1 MAHFN
6 KLKRA
11 LRRWVHEAVAH
22 LASGPEP
29 DTTHD
34 VPRWQRDSDGVFR
47 DRERLVRVWSH
58 SELESLQQLPSW
70 RVVEQA
76 LQDDNRL
83 RAQLNQLVGT
93 AHGSRRLSG
102 LPEVLH
108 VTVASQD

>member
-1 MAHFN
+1 MAQFN

-34 VPRWQRDSDGVFR
+34 VRRWQRDSDGVFR

-58 SELESLQQLPSW
+58 SELEASQQLPSW
-70 RVVEQA
+70 RSVEQV
-76 LQDDNRL
+76 LQDDDRL
-83 RAQLNQLVGT
+83 RPQLNQLVGT
-93 AHGSRRLSG
+93 AHGSRQLEAKLIDG
-102 LPEVLH
+102 
-108 VTVASQD
+108 